1 MVPFIFMLL
10 PVLLF
15 FPVRTYA
22 DGWQPWQTAK
32 EARIA
37 WHYKWDKD
45 WREYDVEIRNDY
57 DHQVTV
63 KFMVRCGDDKSVG
76 FWSLKAGGRAA
87 FLQRFAHG
95 GSKVPLQLQIVDS
108 YSN

>member
-1 MVPFIFMLL
+1 MLVEGISNSIQSRLDGKCAENRWLILRTTVGSRMVPFIFMLL

-45 WREYDVEIRNDY
+45 WREYDYR
-57 DHQVTV
+57 
-63 KFMVRCGDDKSVG
+63 
-76 FWSLKAGGRAA
+76 
-87 FLQRFAHG
+87 
-95 GSKVPLQLQIVDS
+95 
-108 YSN
+108 